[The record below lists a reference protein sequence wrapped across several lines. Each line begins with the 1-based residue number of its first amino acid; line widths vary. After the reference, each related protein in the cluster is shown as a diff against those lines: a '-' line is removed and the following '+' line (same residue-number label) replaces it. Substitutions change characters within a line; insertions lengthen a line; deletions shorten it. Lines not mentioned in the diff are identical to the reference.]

1 MTWFRRGHPDHNGSP
16 EPGPDQPHPED
27 SPTALRAALW
37 RTVRFINASS
47 GRLPAEAVV
56 AARRIADTL
65 AEIIDTSELRP
76 LDVTVVVSVQAT
88 AQDYL
93 PTTLRS
99 FLALDPSLLHL
110 RRADGT
116 TPTSSLLDQLEV
128 LQESVSAVLA
138 AAHSQ
143 DLDVLLSQGNF
154 LRTKFSRSDLDL

>member
-1 MTWFRRGHPDHNGSP
+1 MPD
-16 EPGPDQPHPED
+16 ETD

-37 RTVRFINASS
+37 RTVRLVNVSS

-65 AEIIDTSELRP
+65 AEIIDTSDVRP
-76 LDVTVVVSVQAT
+76 LDVSVVISIRATVD
-88 AQDYL
+88 DYL

-99 FLALDPSLLHL
+99 YLVLDPSLLAL
-110 RRADGT
+110 RRADGA
-116 TPTSSLLDQLEV
+116 TPTESLLEQLTV
-128 LQESVSAVLA
+128 LQDSTSAVLA

-143 DLDVLLSQGNF
+143 DLDMLVSQGNF